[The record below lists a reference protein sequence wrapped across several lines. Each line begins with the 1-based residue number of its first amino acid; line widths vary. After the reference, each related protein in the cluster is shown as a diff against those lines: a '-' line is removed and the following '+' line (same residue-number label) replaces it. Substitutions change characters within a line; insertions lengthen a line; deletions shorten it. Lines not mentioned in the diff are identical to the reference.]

1 VNSSNL
7 ALAIVENQIDV
18 LNPFDGSV
26 IGTVPDI
33 CVSQVAGVLEQG
45 RNGARACA
53 GLSRHRRAGIL
64 EQAAVN
70 VERDALAFARLIV
83 EEAGKTFKQA
93 EKEVKRC
100 VNTLKLSA
108 QEARRNA
115 GEVLPFDAY
124 EGSESRQ
131 GWFSREPLGLIVAI
145 TPYNDPLN
153 LVAHKLG
160 PAIAGGNAVILKPS
174 ELAPLSAIRLV
185 KYLVEAG
192 LPESVVTVA
201 TGGAELGRALV
212 AAREVRMISF
222 TGGFVTG
229 ERIARTAGL
238 KKLAMDLGGNA
249 PVIVMGD
256 CDLEAA
262 VESCLSGAFWAAG
275 QNCIGTQRLLIQSSI
290 YEAFR
295 ERFVSQAQALVAGD
309 PMLASTDMG
318 PMITPQAAQ
327 NAEQVVTEALAQ
339 GATLLCGHRRQG
351 SCYAA
356 TVLENVDHSSR
367 LWRDE
372 VFAPVVVL
380 QSFEVFDE
388 AIALANQPEY
398 SLHAGIFTQDLA
410 TAMSA
415 ARRIEAGGVM
425 INDSSDYRFDAMPFG
440 GFKYGSLGREGVR
453 FAYEEMTQPKVVC
466 INTLGPVTSGG

>member
-1 VNSSNL
+1 MNL
-7 ALAIVENQIDV
+7 SRLAPVADSIDV
-18 LNPFDGSV
+18 YSPFDGRLV
-26 IGTVPDI
+26 GTVPRLD
-33 CVSQVAGVLEQG
+33 
-45 RNGARACA
+45 ACA
-53 GLSRHRRAGIL
+53 VPYLLQQARQGVNDCAAMPRHQRARIL
-64 EQAAVN
+64 ERAALN
-70 VERDALAFARLIV
+70 IERDAEHFARLIV
-83 EEAGKTFKQA
+83 DEAGKTLKQA
-93 EKEVKRC
+93 QKEVKRC

-108 QEARRNA
+108 EEAKRNA

-124 EGSESRQ
+124 EGSENRQ
-131 GWFSREPLGLIVAI
+131 GWFSREPLGLILAI

-160 PAIAGGNAVILKPS
+160 PAIAGGNGVILKPS
-174 ELAPLSAIRLV
+174 ELAPLSAIKLV
-185 KYLVEAG
+185 DYLRDAG
-192 LPESVVTVA
+192 LPTSVVTLA
-201 TGGAELGRALV
+201 TGSAELGKALV

-229 ERIARTAGL
+229 EQIARSAGL

-249 PVIVMGD
+249 PVIVMAD
-256 CDLEAA
+256 CDLAA
-262 VESCLSGAFWAAG
+262 TVESCVSGAFWAAG
-275 QNCIGTQRLLIQSSI
+275 QNCIGTQRLLVQASI

-295 ERFVSQAQALVAGD
+295 EAFVRLAREQVSGD
-309 PMLASTDMG
+309 PSADSTDIG
-318 PMITPQAAQ
+318 PMISLQAAQ
-327 NAEQVVTEALAQ
+327 NAQKVVDEALQQ
-339 GATLLCGHRRQG
+339 GARLLCGHQRRG

-356 TVLENVDHSSR
+356 TVLENVDHGSR
-367 LWRDE
+367 LWQDE

-380 QSFEVFDE
+380 QPFDDLDQ

-398 SLHAGIFTQDLA
+398 SLHAGIFTNDLR
-410 TAMSA
+410 TAMDA

-466 INTLGPVTSGG
+466 LNSLS

>member
-1 VNSSNL
+1 MNL
-7 ALAIVENQIDV
+7 SRLAPVADSIDV
-18 LNPFDGSV
+18 YSPFDGRL
-26 IGTVPDI
+26 IGTVPRLD
-33 CVSQVAGVLEQG
+33 
-45 RNGARACA
+45 ACA
-53 GLSRHRRAGIL
+53 VPYLLQQARQGVNDCAALPRHQRARIL
-64 EQAAVN
+64 ERAALN
-70 VERDALAFARLIV
+70 IERDAEHFARLIV
-83 EEAGKTFKQA
+83 DEAGKTLKQA
-93 EKEVKRC
+93 QKEVKRC

-108 QEARRNA
+108 EEAKRNA

-124 EGSESRQ
+124 EGSENRQ
-131 GWFSREPLGLIVAI
+131 GWFSREPLGLILAI

-160 PAIAGGNAVILKPS
+160 PAIAGGNGVILKPS
-174 ELAPLSAIRLV
+174 ELAPLSAIKLV
-185 KYLVEAG
+185 DYLRDAG
-192 LPESVVTVA
+192 LPTSVVTLA
-201 TGGAELGRALV
+201 TGGAELGKALV

-229 ERIARTAGL
+229 EQIARSAGL

-249 PVIVMGD
+249 PVIVMAD
-256 CDLEAA
+256 CDLAA
-262 VESCLSGAFWAAG
+262 TVESCVSGAFWAAG
-275 QNCIGTQRLLIQSSI
+275 QNCIGTQRLLVQASI

-295 ERFVSQAQALVAGD
+295 EAFVRLAREQVSGD
-309 PMLASTDMG
+309 PLADSTDIG
-318 PMITPQAAQ
+318 PMISLQAAQ
-327 NAEQVVTEALAQ
+327 NAQKVVDEALQQ
-339 GATLLCGHRRQG
+339 GARLLCGHQRRG

-356 TVLENVDHSSR
+356 TVLENVDHGSR
-367 LWRDE
+367 LWQDE

-380 QSFEVFDE
+380 QPFDDLDQ

-398 SLHAGIFTQDLA
+398 SLHAGIFTNDLR
-410 TAMSA
+410 TAMDA

-466 INTLGPVTSGG
+466 LNSLS

>member
-1 VNSSNL
+1 MNLSRL
-7 ALAIVENQIDV
+7 ALAVVEPPIDV
-18 LNPFDGSV
+18 LNPFDGSLV
-26 IGTVPDI
+26 GTVAK
-33 CVSQVAGVLEQG
+33 VGAAQVPQLLEQG
-45 RNGARACA
+45 RQGARLCA
-53 GLSRHRRAGIL
+53 ALPRHRRARIL
-64 EQAAVN
+64 EQAALAI
-70 VERDALAFARLIV
+70 ERDAHGFARLIV
-83 EEAGKTFKQA
+83 DEAGKTLVQA
-93 EKEVKRC
+93 QKEVKRC

-108 QEARRNA
+108 EEAKRNA
-115 GEVLPFDAY
+115 GEVVPFDAY

-131 GWFSREPLGLIVAI
+131 GWFTREPLGLIVAI

-174 ELAPLSAIRLV
+174 ELAPLSALRLV
-185 KYLVEAG
+185 DYLVQAG
-192 LPESVVTVA
+192 LPEAVVTVA
-201 TGGAELGRALV
+201 AGGAELGRALV

-229 ERIARTAGL
+229 EQIARTAGL

-256 CDLEAA
+256 CDLPAA
-262 VESCLSGAFWAAG
+262 IDSCVSGAFWAAG
-275 QNCIGTQRLLIQSSI
+275 QNCIGTQRLLVQASV

-295 ERFVSQAQALVAGD
+295 EGFVRRAEALVAGD
-309 PMLASTDMG
+309 PALASTDIG

-327 NAEQVVTEALAQ
+327 NAEQVVNDALRD
-339 GATLLCGHRRQG
+339 GARLLCGHRRQD
-351 SCYAA
+351 SCYGA
-356 TVLENVDHSSR
+356 TVLENVDHASR
-367 LWRDE
+367 LWREE

-380 QSFEVFDE
+380 QPFDTFDE
-388 AIALANQPEY
+388 AIALANEPEY
-398 SLHAGIFTQDLA
+398 SLHAGIFTGNLA

-440 GFKYGSLGREGVR
+440 GSKYGSLGREGVR

-466 INTLGPVTSGG
+466 LNTPT

>member
-1 VNSSNL
+1 M
-7 ALAIVENQIDV
+7 ALAVVEPPIDV
-18 LNPFDGSV
+18 LNPFDGSLV
-26 IGTVPDI
+26 GTVAK
-33 CVSQVAGVLEQG
+33 VGAAQVPQLLEQG
-45 RNGARACA
+45 RQGARLCA
-53 GLSRHRRAGIL
+53 ALPRHRRARIL
-64 EQAAVN
+64 EQAALAI
-70 VERDALAFARLIV
+70 ERDAHGFARLIV
-83 EEAGKTFKQA
+83 DEAGKTLVQA
-93 EKEVKRC
+93 QKEVKRC

-108 QEARRNA
+108 EEAKRNA
-115 GEVLPFDAY
+115 GEVVPFDAY

-131 GWFSREPLGLIVAI
+131 GWFTREPLGLIVAI

-174 ELAPLSAIRLV
+174 ELAPLSALRLV
-185 KYLVEAG
+185 DYLVQAG
-192 LPESVVTVA
+192 LPEAVVTVA

-229 ERIARTAGL
+229 EQIARTAGL

-256 CDLEAA
+256 CDLPAA
-262 VESCLSGAFWAAG
+262 IDSCVSGAFWAAG
-275 QNCIGTQRLLIQSSI
+275 QNCIGTQRLLVQASV

-295 ERFVSQAQALVAGD
+295 EGFVRRAEALVAGD
-309 PMLASTDMG
+309 PALASTDIG

-327 NAEQVVTEALAQ
+327 NAEQVVNDALRD
-339 GATLLCGHRRQG
+339 GARLLCGHRRQD
-351 SCYAA
+351 SCYGA
-356 TVLENVDHSSR
+356 TVLENVDHASR
-367 LWRDE
+367 LWREE

-380 QSFEVFDE
+380 QPFDTFDE
-388 AIALANQPEY
+388 AIALANEPEY
-398 SLHAGIFTQDLA
+398 SLHAGIFTGNLA

-440 GFKYGSLGREGVR
+440 GSKYGSLGREGVR

-466 INTLGPVTSGG
+466 LNTPT

>member
-1 VNSSNL
+1 MNL
-7 ALAIVENQIDV
+7 SRPALAIVENQIDV

-26 IGTVPDI
+26 VGAVADVCMTQVP
-33 CVSQVAGVLEQG
+33 QLLEQG
-45 RNGARACA
+45 RKGAQASA
-53 GLSRHRRAGIL
+53 GLPRYLRARIL
-64 EQAAVN
+64 EQAALSI
-70 VERDALAFARLIV
+70 ERDARAFSRLIV
-83 EEAGKTFKQA
+83 DEAGKTLKQA

-100 VNTLKLSA
+100 INTLKLSA
-108 QEARRNA
+108 QEATRNA

-185 KYLVEAG
+185 RYLVESG

-222 TGGFVTG
+222 TGGFATG
-229 ERIARTAGL
+229 EQIARIAGL
-238 KKLAMDLGGNA
+238 KKLTMDLGGNA

-256 CDLEAA
+256 CDLDAA

-275 QNCIGTQRLLIQSSI
+275 QNCIGTQRLLVQASI

-295 ERFVSQAQALVAGD
+295 ERFVNQAQALVVGD
-309 PMLASTDMG
+309 PALAGTDIG
-318 PMITPQAAQ
+318 PMITPQAAKQ
-327 NAEQVVTEALAQ
+327 AEQMVSEALLE
-339 GATLLCGHRRQG
+339 GARLLCGNQRQG
-351 SCYAA
+351 ACYTA
-356 TVLENVDHSSR
+356 TVLENVDHASR
-367 LWRDE
+367 LWRNE
-372 VFAPVVVL
+372 VFAPVVML
-380 QSFEVFDE
+380 QPFETFDE
-388 AIALANQPEY
+388 AIALANEPEY
-398 SLHAGIFTQDLA
+398 SLHAGIFTNNLA

-466 INTLGPVTSGG
+466 LNILR

>member
-1 VNSSNL
+1 MNLSRL
-7 ALAIVENQIDV
+7 ALDIVQPPIEV
-18 LNPFDGSV
+18 FNPFDGSV
-26 IGTVPDI
+26 IGSVKHVCASHVPHLL
-33 CVSQVAGVLEQG
+33 VTARS
-45 RNGARACA
+45 GAHACA
-53 GLSRHRRAGIL
+53 GLPRHRRASIL
-64 EQAAVN
+64 EHTALN
-70 VERDALAFARLIV
+70 IERDAGVFARLIV
-83 EEAGKTFKQA
+83 AEAGKTLKQA

-108 QEARRNA
+108 EEARRNA
-115 GEVLPFDAY
+115 GEVVPFDAY

-174 ELAPLSAIRLV
+174 ELAPLSAIKLV
-185 KYLVEAG
+185 SYLVAAG
-192 LPESVVTVA
+192 LPEAVVTVA
-201 TGGAELGRALV
+201 TGGAELGKALV

-222 TGGFVTG
+222 TGGFVTA
-229 ERIARTAGL
+229 EQIARTAGL
-238 KKLAMDLGGNA
+238 KRLSMDLGGNA

-256 CDLEAA
+256 CDLEAT
-262 VESCLSGAFWAAG
+262 VDSCLSGAFWAAG
-275 QNCIGTQRLLIQSSI
+275 QNCVGTQRLLVQASI
-290 YEAFR
+290 YQAFR
-295 ERFVSQAQALVAGD
+295 ERFVSQAQALVVGD
-309 PMLASTDMG
+309 PLLGDTDIG
-318 PMITPQAAQ
+318 PMISVQAAQ
-327 NAEQVVTEALAQ
+327 KAEAVVNEALQ
-339 GATLLCGHRRQG
+339 EGATLLCGHRRQG

-356 TVLENVDHSSR
+356 TVLENVGHSSQ
-367 LWRDE
+367 LWCNE

-380 QSFEVFDE
+380 QLFETFDE
-388 AIALANQPEY
+388 AIALANEPEY
-398 SLHAGIFTQDLA
+398 SLHAGIFTNDLA

-440 GFKYGSLGREGVR
+440 GSKYGSLGREGVR

-466 INTLGPVTSGG
+466 LNALR

>member
-1 VNSSNL
+1 MNLSRL
-7 ALAIVENQIDV
+7 ALAVVEPPIDV
-18 LNPFDGSV
+18 LNPFDGSLV
-26 IGTVPDI
+26 GTVAK
-33 CVSQVAGVLEQG
+33 VGAAQVPQLLEQG
-45 RNGARACA
+45 RQGARLCA
-53 GLSRHRRAGIL
+53 ALPRHRRARIL
-64 EQAAVN
+64 EQAALAI
-70 VERDALAFARLIV
+70 ERDAHGFARLIV
-83 EEAGKTFKQA
+83 DEAGKTLVQA
-93 EKEVKRC
+93 QKEVKRC

-108 QEARRNA
+108 EEAKRNA
-115 GEVLPFDAY
+115 GEVVPFDAY

-131 GWFSREPLGLIVAI
+131 GWFTREPLGLIVAI

-174 ELAPLSAIRLV
+174 ELAPLSALRLV
-185 KYLVEAG
+185 DYLVQAG
-192 LPESVVTVA
+192 LPEAVVTVA

-229 ERIARTAGL
+229 EQIARTAGL

-256 CDLEAA
+256 CDLPAA
-262 VESCLSGAFWAAG
+262 IDSCVSGAFWAAG
-275 QNCIGTQRLLIQSSI
+275 QNCIGTQRLLVQASV

-295 ERFVSQAQALVAGD
+295 EGFVRRAEALVAGD
-309 PMLASTDMG
+309 PALASTDIG

-327 NAEQVVTEALAQ
+327 NAEQVVNDALRD
-339 GATLLCGHRRQG
+339 GARLLCGHRRQD
-351 SCYAA
+351 SCYGA
-356 TVLENVDHSSR
+356 TVLENVDHASR
-367 LWRDE
+367 LWREE

-380 QSFEVFDE
+380 QPFDSFDE
-388 AIALANQPEY
+388 AIALANEPEY
-398 SLHAGIFTQDLA
+398 SLHAGIFTGNLA

-415 ARRIEAGGVM
+415 AKRIEAGGVM

-440 GFKYGSLGREGVR
+440 GSKYGSLGREGVR

-466 INTLGPVTSGG
+466 LNTPT

>member
-1 VNSSNL
+1 MNL
-7 ALAIVENQIDV
+7 SRLAPVADSIDV
-18 LNPFDGSV
+18 YSPFDGRLV
-26 IGTVPDI
+26 GTVPRLD
-33 CVSQVAGVLEQG
+33 
-45 RNGARACA
+45 ACA
-53 GLSRHRRAGIL
+53 VPYLLQQARQGVNDCAAMPRHQRARIL
-64 EQAAVN
+64 ERAALN
-70 VERDALAFARLIV
+70 IEHDAEHFARLIV
-83 EEAGKTFKQA
+83 DEAGKTLKQA
-93 EKEVKRC
+93 QKEVKRC

-108 QEARRNA
+108 EEAKRNA

-124 EGSESRQ
+124 EGSENRQ
-131 GWFSREPLGLIVAI
+131 GWFSREPLGLILAI

-160 PAIAGGNAVILKPS
+160 PAIAGGNGVILKPS
-174 ELAPLSAIRLV
+174 ELAPLSAIKLV
-185 KYLVEAG
+185 DYLRDAG
-192 LPESVVTVA
+192 LPTSVVTLA
-201 TGGAELGRALV
+201 TGGAELGKALV

-229 ERIARTAGL
+229 EQIARSAGL

-249 PVIVMGD
+249 PVIVMAD
-256 CDLEAA
+256 CDLAA
-262 VESCLSGAFWAAG
+262 TVESCVSGAFWAAG
-275 QNCIGTQRLLIQSSI
+275 QNCIGTQRLLVQASI

-295 ERFVSQAQALVAGD
+295 EAFVRLAREQVSGD
-309 PMLASTDMG
+309 PSADSTDIG
-318 PMITPQAAQ
+318 PMISLQAAQ
-327 NAEQVVTEALAQ
+327 NAQKVVDEALQQ
-339 GATLLCGHRRQG
+339 GARLLCGHQRRG

-356 TVLENVDHSSR
+356 TVLENVDHGSR
-367 LWRDE
+367 LWQDE

-380 QSFEVFDE
+380 QPFDDLDQ

-398 SLHAGIFTQDLA
+398 SLHAGIFTNDLR
-410 TAMSA
+410 TAMDA

-466 INTLGPVTSGG
+466 LNSLS

>member
-1 VNSSNL
+1 MNVSRL
-7 ALAIVENQIDV
+7 AMAVVESQIDV
-18 LNPFDGSV
+18 LNPFDASV
-26 IGTVPDI
+26 IGSVPQ
-33 CVSQVAGVLEQG
+33 VSAAEVAQLLQRG
-45 RNGARACA
+45 RNGTQACA
-53 GLSRHRRAGIL
+53 GLPRYRRAQIL
-64 EQAAVN
+64 EQAALN
-70 VERDALAFARLIV
+70 IERDARSFAWLIV
-83 EEAGKTFKQA
+83 VEAGKTIKQA

-115 GEVLPFDAY
+115 GEVVPFDAY

-174 ELAPLSAIRLV
+174 ELAPLSAIKLV
-185 KYLVEAG
+185 DYLMAAG
-192 LPESVVTVA
+192 LPETVVTVA
-201 TGGAELGRALV
+201 TGGAELGKALV

-229 ERIARTAGL
+229 EQIARTAGL

-256 CDLEAA
+256 CDLDAA
-262 VESCLSGAFWAAG
+262 IESCLSGAFWAAG
-275 QNCIGTQRLLIQSSI
+275 QNCIGTQRLLIQASV
-290 YEAFR
+290 YQAFR
-295 ERFVSQAQALVAGD
+295 ERFVSLAKTLITGD
-309 PMLASTDMG
+309 PALATTDIG
-318 PMITPQAAQ
+318 PMITLQAAQ
-327 NAEQVVTEALAQ
+327 NAEKVVEEALQ
-339 GATLLCGHRRQG
+339 EGARLLCGHQRKG

-356 TVLENVDHSSR
+356 TVLENVDHASR

-380 QSFEVFDE
+380 QSFETFDE
-388 AIALANQPEY
+388 AIALANEPEY
-398 SLHAGIFTQDLA
+398 SLHAGIFTNDLA

-440 GFKYGSLGREGVR
+440 GSKYGSLGREGVR

-466 INTLGPVTSGG
+466 LNTLSQMI

>member
-1 VNSSNL
+1 MNLSRL
-7 ALAIVENQIDV
+7 ALAVVEPPIDV
-18 LNPFDGSV
+18 LNPFDGSLV
-26 IGTVPDI
+26 GTVAK
-33 CVSQVAGVLEQG
+33 VGAAQVPQLLEQG
-45 RNGARACA
+45 RQGARLCA
-53 GLSRHRRAGIL
+53 ALPRHRRARIL
-64 EQAAVN
+64 EQAALAI
-70 VERDALAFARLIV
+70 ERDAHGFARLIV
-83 EEAGKTFKQA
+83 DEAGKTLVQA
-93 EKEVKRC
+93 QKEVKRC

-108 QEARRNA
+108 EEAKRNA
-115 GEVLPFDAY
+115 GEVVPFDAY

-131 GWFSREPLGLIVAI
+131 GWFTREPLGLIVAI

-174 ELAPLSAIRLV
+174 ELAPLSALRLV
-185 KYLVEAG
+185 DYLVQAG
-192 LPESVVTVA
+192 LPEAVVTVA

-229 ERIARTAGL
+229 EQIARTAGL

-256 CDLEAA
+256 CDLPAA
-262 VESCLSGAFWAAG
+262 IDSCVSGAFWAAG
-275 QNCIGTQRLLIQSSI
+275 QNCIGTQRLLVQASV

-295 ERFVSQAQALVAGD
+295 EGFVRRAEALVAGD
-309 PMLASTDMG
+309 PALASTDIG

-327 NAEQVVTEALAQ
+327 NAEQVVNDALRD
-339 GATLLCGHRRQG
+339 GARLLCGHRRQD
-351 SCYAA
+351 SCYGA
-356 TVLENVDHSSR
+356 TVLENVDHASR
-367 LWRDE
+367 LWREE

-380 QSFEVFDE
+380 QPFDTFDE
-388 AIALANQPEY
+388 AIALANEPEY
-398 SLHAGIFTQDLA
+398 SLHAGIFTGNLA

-440 GFKYGSLGREGVR
+440 GSKYGSLGREGVR

-466 INTLGPVTSGG
+466 LNTPT